1 MITTGNY
8 KSDILSDTKKLLGI
22 SDNSADEL
30 LGFII
35 EDTIN
40 LVLSYCR
47 LTILPYQLYGLIPQ
61 IAASVYRTQK
71 RGGVSSITE
80 GDRRIEYGAEE
91 IMKAYYARLV
101 PFKAKLPSE
110 ISGSGLY

>member
-35 EDTIN
+35 EDTVN

-71 RGGVSSITE
+71 SGGVSSITE
-80 GDRRIEYGAEE
+80 GDRRIEYGAE
-91 IMKAYYARLV
+91 AYYARLV